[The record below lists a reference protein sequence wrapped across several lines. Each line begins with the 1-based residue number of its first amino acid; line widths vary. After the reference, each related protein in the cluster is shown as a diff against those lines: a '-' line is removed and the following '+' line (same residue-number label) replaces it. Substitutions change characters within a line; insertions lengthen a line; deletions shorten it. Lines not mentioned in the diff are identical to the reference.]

1 MFTPRNDIHFPLSGR
16 ENDCAREAI
25 TKCACKCLTIAFGQ
39 CIRMQEAVLNI
50 APECVLCYGA
60 CEVVCSR
67 SGGHKTIV
75 NIDFEGS
82 CDTVVD
88 VPVHIE
94 ISISVFQSERAI
106 DSQLASIIVYALE
119 RAYHILAN
127 WARLRHRRVKY
138 LVRSATKG

>member
-1 MFTPRNDIHFPLSGR
+1 
-16 ENDCAREAI
+16 
-25 TKCACKCLTIAFGQ
+25 
-39 CIRMQEAVLNI
+39 MQEAVLNI

-60 CEVVCSR
+60 CGVVCSR
-67 SGGHKTIV
+67 SRGHKTIV

-82 CDTVVD
+82 CDTAVD

-127 WARLRHRRVKY
+127 WARLRHRRVQY
-138 LVRSATKG
+138 LVRSATMAKG